1 MYPLIVTGSSW
12 LLGPLI
18 DDHAFEVEQVPDRHV
33 LGTDPG
39 PEHVAR
45 AATTRIPTAGR
56 IHVYALSRSNEEER
70 RTR

>member
-1 MYPLIVTGSSW
+1 MITLS
-12 LLGPLI
+12 
-18 DDHAFEVEQVPDRHV
+18 EVEQVPDRHL